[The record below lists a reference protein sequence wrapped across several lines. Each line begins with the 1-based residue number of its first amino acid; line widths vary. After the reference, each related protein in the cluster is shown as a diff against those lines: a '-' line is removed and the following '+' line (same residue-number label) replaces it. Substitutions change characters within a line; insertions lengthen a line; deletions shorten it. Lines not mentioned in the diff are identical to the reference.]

1 MEKHINI
8 TMDSNGIG
16 VNVAG
21 TPLDILFMVAL
32 VIKDI
37 HESSGIPYDKLGEIL
52 NSAVNEVKEE
62 RES

>member
-21 TPLDILFMVAL
+21 TPLDILFMVAIA
-32 VIKDI
+32 IKDI
-37 HESSGIPYDKLGEIL
+37 HDSSGIPYDKLGKIL
-52 NSAVNEVKEE
+52 NSAVNEMKEV